1 MKRQIEDAHIYFPVK
16 VLNAIRKLAAQ
27 NRRSVTAEVV
37 IAAERHIAESK
48 SNSDLRRLVM
58 AVSKEKPNGRQT

>member
-1 MKRQIEDAHIYFPVK
+1 VKRQIEDAHIYFPVK

-37 IAAERHIAESK
+37 IAVEDYIKERYANE
-48 SNSDLRRLVM
+48 
-58 AVSKEKPNGRQT
+58 PNGRPATGKGKGKHAD